1 MMIGKVK
8 VTWKEILGVCGLV
21 VSGISAGMSAHL
33 FPPAYNVALA
43 SVSTFLLAF
52 EGFVK
57 NNEPAPPV

>member
-1 MMIGKVK
+1 MKIGKVTI
-8 VTWKEILGVCGLV
+8 TWKEMVGIAGLI
-21 VSGISAGMSAHL
+21 VSGISAAMSAHL

-57 NNEPAPPV
+57 NNAPSASP